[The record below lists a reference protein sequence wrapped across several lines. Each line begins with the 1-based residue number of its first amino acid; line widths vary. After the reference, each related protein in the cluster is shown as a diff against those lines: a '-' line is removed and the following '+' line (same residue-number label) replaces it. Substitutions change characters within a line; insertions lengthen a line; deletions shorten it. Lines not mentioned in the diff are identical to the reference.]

1 MEIRFKYEQK
11 KSIELHN
18 RPRHHTYKH
27 THAYKAETR
36 IHQNIV
42 ILASKRSSTARN
54 STNTFV
60 YQFFRSFSSLE
71 SNSLRGHALTLGRI
85 ARLYHLLEYHQCN
98 TCDRPNVRYLQ
109 FHPWDCNGRRSGRVG
124 RFSRAI
130 IQITWRL
137 DSLSATSGW
146 LGWFT
151 VDHHLSLSLS
161 LCVRVVVVPSQI
173 QVRLHGFHYKS
184 TPTYVISPSPF
195 NPLTF
200 DPRFHDPLYH
210 SVPPSCADHGR
221 ALPSARAKETS

>member
-161 LCVRVVVVPSQI
+161 LCVRVVVVPRKSKSDSTAFI
-173 QVRLHGFHYKS
+173 INPPPPTLYRRAPS
-184 TPTYVISPSPF
+184 TP
-195 NPLTF
+195 
-200 DPRFHDPLYH
+200 
-210 SVPPSCADHGR
+210 
-221 ALPSARAKETS
+221 